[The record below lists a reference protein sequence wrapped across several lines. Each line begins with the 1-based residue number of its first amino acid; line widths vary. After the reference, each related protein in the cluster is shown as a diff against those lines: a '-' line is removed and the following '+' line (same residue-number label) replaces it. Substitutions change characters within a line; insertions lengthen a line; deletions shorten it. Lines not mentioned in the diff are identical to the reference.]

1 LDYSTYEKNGM
12 QLNKNNEKISQN
24 DMSNNEIQPD
34 RVVQS
39 DISTTLEDAQEN
51 ESKDIKEHFE
61 GCQKC
66 GLRELVDVS
75 TSTEMLI
82 GNVEGEEGSKKFVY
96 HSIRLDFIIRHI
108 IL

>member
-51 ESKDIKEHFE
+51 E
-61 GCQKC
+61 CVC
-66 GLRELVDVS
+66 
-75 TSTEMLI
+75 T
-82 GNVEGEEGSKKFVY
+82 
-96 HSIRLDFIIRHI
+96 
-108 IL
+108 